1 VIWGMKNTERSRSV
15 KIKVQT
21 MSAYSALIA
30 SKADKKNLQAG
41 CKALLEGFFVQKKHD
56 AEKNNYAF
64 GASVLF
70 FLGRALP

>member
-1 VIWGMKNTERSRSV
+1 
-15 KIKVQT
+15 